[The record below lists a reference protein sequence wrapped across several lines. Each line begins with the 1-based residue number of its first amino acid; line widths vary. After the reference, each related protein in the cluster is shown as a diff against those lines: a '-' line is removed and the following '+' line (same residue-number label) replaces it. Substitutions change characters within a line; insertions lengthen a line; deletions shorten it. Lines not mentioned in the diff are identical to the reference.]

1 MSDNENQRKG
11 GIERANRLTDEER
24 TEIARAAAQARWG
37 DRIRQATHGGQL
49 IIGDSVLECAV
60 LEDGT
65 RVLSQATV
73 LGALNRASTR
83 GAHRSARTA
92 VEGGHLPPFLSAAV
106 LRPFLTGSLIADL
119 ISPIPYRMPRADGSY
134 GTGQVGVAHGY
145 PAEILPNIC
154 EVYLKYR
161 DDCLSTGRRPQP
173 GQESAIRAADLLIRG
188 LAAVGII
195 ALVDEATGYQ
205 AVRDRHELER
215 ILAEY
220 ISAGAR
226 KWVKTFPDAFFEE
239 MHRLHGWAQSDH
251 GRHPRAAGKLIRDH
265 VYGRLP
271 AGVLA
276 KLEEAAPRNR
286 NGNRARRLHQ
296 HLSADTGCRELD
308 RQIDNVTMLMRMAG
322 TPQEFEELFARA
334 FPPPLPREPLKVDVP
349 ET

>member
-215 ILAEY
+215 DPGRVHLGR
-220 ISAGAR
+220 GAQVGEDLPR
-226 KWVKTFPDAFFEE
+226 CVLRGDAPAA
-239 MHRLHGWAQSDH
+239 RLGAI
-251 GRHPRAAGKLIRDH
+251 RPRAA
-265 VYGRLP
+265 P
-271 AGVLA
+271 AGCGQADPRPRLRSA
-276 KLEEAAPRNR
+276 PCRSAGQAGGSGAAEQERQPGAAAAP
-286 NGNRARRLHQ
+286 A
-296 HLSADTGCRELD
+296 
-308 RQIDNVTMLMRMAG
+308 
-322 TPQEFEELFARA
+322 PQR
-334 FPPPLPREPLKVDVP
+334 
-349 ET
+349 